1 VVGAVR
7 VAEAVVEQV
16 VKVDDLRMGLAGSSS
31 HPDGHLVTYAEPGV
45 IVVVVVV
52 VVVVVAAAA
61 AVAVGPFAVLVLI
74 VLAAVESVLTSG
86 PCNAAPIPRSGLVDC
101 LHPYQQILE
110 APSQEVYH
118 PVVTPVTCSARSS
131 SGLVALSLASS
142 FLLPVSCGLLRLLQT
157 TSSSSNQDD
166 LVPAIAMAVQVVR
179 PVLPP

>member
-1 VVGAVR
+1 MR

-45 IVVVVVV
+45 IVVVV